1 MNYPKGIKTEKNI
14 NSSNTKYD
22 NRGMG
27 LENDINITNQ
37 YYIEKKKAYIYKKPT
52 PIQVTK
58 IDYRNNSIVIKEGYF
73 KEPSTTDYNGLYDG
87 KYIDF
92 EAKETNSKTSFP
104 LSNIHK
110 HQILHIKN
118 KEVEVEKR
126 LIPYKTEIV
135 KEKIKKCGILD
146 IDRVLMSLTYAALTG
161 NGKIRHQFFMD
172 AKNSMRERN
181 HNLYKSDA
189 QGIYKY
195 FKLYDDDIWLNT
207 YNKYKNYFEF

>member
-118 KEVEVEKR
+118 IVDNGGIGFLIVRFNKMNKNYLLLGKDLIDFLMKNKRKSIPVDYFEKKGF
-126 LIPYKTEIV
+126 LILDGYMPRIDYLKVIDDILGGSEDG
-135 KEKIKKCGILD
+135 KEKEEK
-146 IDRVLMSLTYAALTG
+146 
-161 NGKIRHQFFMD
+161 
-172 AKNSMRERN
+172 
-181 HNLYKSDA
+181 
-189 QGIYKY
+189 
-195 FKLYDDDIWLNT
+195 
-207 YNKYKNYFEF
+207 